1 MAQSN
6 SNTLPNKEYKR
17 IQSNERRREAYNNKS
32 TAEKKELNARRRAM
46 YAQKSS
52 IKKLSTLAA
61 SFPLRTSEG
70 FSHPDRDGSSCSLS
84 SAHNTHSQTTRQ
96 VDGQMEKES
105 LHIPLSDNCHIS
117 FGTPLDLHAP
127 EHRISHD
134 IYGIEL
140 TLCA

>member
-17 IQSNERRREAYNNKS
+17 IQSNERRREAYNNMS
-32 TAEKKELNARRRAM
+32 AEEKNELNARRRAM

-52 IKKLSTLAA
+52 IKKLSTWAA

-70 FSHPDRDGSSCSLS
+70 FSHPDTDGSSCSLS
-84 SAHNTHSQTTRQ
+84 SAHNTHRSQTIRQ

-117 FGTPLDLHAP
+117 FDMPLDLHALENP
-127 EHRISHD
+127 HD
-134 IYGIEL
+134 KYGKEL